1 MQRPSGYA
9 HLKGV
14 IKEKNM
20 KKSFIIIS
28 AIAASAAL
36 VSCSVG
42 SLNMDSGMYPEYSAP
57 NEGGYVPDEPGGDR
71 YDEIVENDFINTA
84 DEPTSTFSVDCDGA
98 AYANMR
104 RFILESN
111 ALPPANAVRI
121 EEYLNYFTFDY
132 PEPQE
137 GKTIALNSE
146 IYVCPWNAEHQLL
159 RLGIKGKSLAKRPA
173 SNFVFL
179 IDVSGS
185 MNSDDKLPLLK
196 SSLKTLVTRL
206 DPKDRVSIITYSGS
220 VKKVLESTLA
230 SDTKTI
236 YAAIDRLVASG
247 STNGG
252 DAMRMAYEEALEN
265 YIEGGNN
272 RVVMGTDG
280 DFNVGVTS
288 TEALVEM
295 VESYARNGIYL
306 TVCGF
311 GRGNLN
317 DAMIES
323 VTNAGNGTYEY
334 IDSEDEMTKVFVND
348 FGKFFAVANDVKAQ
362 ITFDSTR
369 VKSYRLIGYENRV
382 LSNEDF
388 ENDEKDASEI
398 GAGQTIT
405 ALYELVMAETEPAWG
420 LPVGSFDVRYKESL
434 GTESILLSDELP
446 SVSSEKL
453 SANMALAAAC
463 ASYGMVLRDSKYK
476 GTSTFSLAEDL
487 AGSSLDFDPYG
498 YRAQFLELIQK
509 ASNCK

>member
-1 MQRPSGYA
+1 M
-9 HLKGV
+9 
-14 IKEKNM
+14 KNM
-20 KKSFIIIS
+20 KRIIIS
-28 AIAASAAL
+28 VIALSALL
-36 VSCSVG
+36 VSCSKD
-42 SLNMDSGMYPEYSAP
+42 NMGGFYPEFAAP
-57 NEGGYVPDEPGGDR
+57 DGVYVPDEPGGDR

-98 AYANMR
+98 SYANMR
-104 RFILESN
+104 RYILESGV
-111 ALPPANAVRI
+111 LPPANAVRI
-121 EEYLNYFTFDY
+121 EEFLNYFTFDY

-137 GKTIALNSE
+137 GNTLSLNSE
-146 IYVCPWNAEHQLL
+146 IYACPWNADHQLL

-185 MNSDDKLPLLK
+185 MNSTDKLPLLK

-206 DPKDRVSIITYSGS
+206 DPKDRVSIITYSGT
-220 VKKVLESTLA
+220 VKKLLESTLA
-230 SDTKTI
+230 SDAKTI
-236 YAAIDRLVASG
+236 NSAIDKLVASG

-317 DAMIES
+317 DSMIENI
-323 VTNAGNGTYEY
+323 TNAGNGTYEY

-362 ITFDSTR
+362 ITFDSTK

-405 ALYELVMAETEPAWG
+405 ALYELVMAETEPVWG
-420 LPVGSFDVRYKESL
+420 APVGNFDVRYKESL
-434 GTESILLSDELP
+434 GSESILLSEELP
-446 SVSSEKL
+446 SVSEEKL

-487 AGSSLDFDPYG
+487 AGSSLDFDPFG
-498 YRAQFLELIQK
+498 YRAQLLELIKK
-509 ASNCK
+509 AEACK

>member
-1 MQRPSGYA
+1 M
-9 HLKGV
+9 
-14 IKEKNM
+14 KNM
-20 KKSFIIIS
+20 KRIIIS
-28 AIAASAAL
+28 VIAVSALL
-36 VSCSVG
+36 VSCMKD
-42 SLNMDSGMYPEYSAP
+42 NMGGFYPEFAAP
-57 NEGGYVPDEPGGDR
+57 DGEYVPDEPGGDR
-71 YDEIVENDFINTA
+71 YDEIIENDFINTA

-98 AYANMR
+98 SYANMR
-104 RFILESN
+104 RYILESN
-111 ALPPANAVRI
+111 ILPPANAVRI
-121 EEYLNYFTFDY
+121 EEFLNYFTFDY

-137 GKTIALNSE
+137 GNTLSLNSE
-146 IYVCPWNAEHQLL
+146 IYACPWNADHQLL

-185 MNSDDKLPLLK
+185 MNSTDKLPLLK

-206 DPKDRVSIITYSGS
+206 DPMDRVSIITYSGT
-220 VKKVLESTLA
+220 VKKLLESTLA
-230 SDTKTI
+230 SDAKTI
-236 YAAIDRLVASG
+236 NSAIDKLVASG

-317 DAMIES
+317 DSMFENI
-323 VTNAGNGTYEY
+323 TNAGNGTYEY

-362 ITFDSTR
+362 ITFDSTK

-405 ALYELVMAETEPAWG
+405 ALYELVMAETEPVWG
-420 LPVGSFDVRYKESL
+420 APVGNFDVRYKESL
-434 GTESILLSDELP
+434 GSASILLSDELP

-463 ASYGMVLRDSKYK
+463 ASFGMVLRDSKYK

-487 AGSSLDFDPYG
+487 AGSSLDFDPFG
-498 YRAQFLELIQK
+498 YRAQLLELIKK
-509 ASNCK
+509 AEACK